1 MIYKF
6 SVIHIKI
13 PKLFS
18 QNGNANSQI
27 HMHLQESYIFKTI
40 LKNKNEAAVLRLSS
54 CNIIESP
61 EISTNMLLTDLQ

>member
-6 SVIHIKI
+6 SVICIKI

-27 HMHLQESYIFKTI
+27 HMDLQESYIFKTI

-61 EISTNMLLTDLQ
+61 EISTNICY